1 VEVFFMKNQ
10 AAFRCLFFL
19 FFLGLT
25 GAKAD
30 VKLAFVDSERI
41 MKTHPP
47 ALEAQ
52 SQLEKENDEWI
63 KELGGMEEDLTRL
76 KRELE
81 AQSLILSR
89 VLKKEKEQ
97 EIMTLTQAIERF
109 KREKWGEDGAL
120 MRRQKELLKPVFDQ
134 VTQVVHRIA
143 DEGDYDFV
151 LDSRMGVLLFGK
163 PEYDITDRVISEL
176 EKLSPVD
183 SSQGRK

>member
-1 VEVFFMKNQ
+1 MKNRTVL
-10 AAFRCLFFL
+10 RCLFVL
-19 FFLGLT
+19 FFFGFAEA
-25 GAKAD
+25 GAD

-52 SQLEKENDEWI
+52 NQLEKENDEWI
-63 KELGGMEEDLTRL
+63 KELNGMEEELNRL
-76 KRELE
+76 KRDLE

-97 EIMTLTQAIERF
+97 EIMNLIQAVERF

-120 MRRQKELLKPVFDQ
+120 ARRQNELLKPLFDQ

-143 DEGDYDFV
+143 DEEDYDFV
-151 LDSRMGVLLFGK
+151 LDSRMGVLIFGK
-163 PEYDITDRVISEL
+163 PEYDITDRVLSEL

-183 SSQGRK
+183 SSQGRN